1 MNEEEAKQLFESH
14 IRAQDETAKKNKE
27 KALAVENEDYALADS
42 LKKQINTLKTQML
55 TGSDLKNMLSKR
67 PAHNLREMLELMLM
81 IDQSVHFTDTF
92 LDLGSPSKDK
102 VVAFTLTY
110 LKQTSIGLE
119 RLKQD
124 VAEIVNS
131 INQELIVI
139 EKVTEDLVD
148 LANEDDSLI

>member
-1 MNEEEAKQLFESH
+1 
-14 IRAQDETAKKNKE
+14 
-27 KALAVENEDYALADS
+27 
-42 LKKQINTLKTQML
+42 ML
-55 TGSDLKNMLSKR
+55 TGSDVKKILSKR

-81 IDQSVHFTDTF
+81 IDQSVHFTDSF
-92 LDLGSPSKDK
+92 LDLGSPTKDK
-102 VVAFTLTY
+102 VVTFTLTY

-148 LANEDDSLI
+148 LANEDDSLIQEVL